1 MPKML
6 KLKTTNKANV
16 SNLTCRGI
24 KSSRVKN
31 SNTGEWGKSI
41 KMEGDLGDLHCKREL
56 LEKCIKTAGKIV
68 KLEPELLDYVLKLLR
83 VTMNNSYFKQSKG
96 IFKH

>member
-41 KMEGDLGDLHCKREL
+41 KMEGDLGNLYCKREL
-56 LEKCIKTAGKIV
+56 LEKCMKIV